1 MKIKG
6 KVLCIGDVILDS
18 YSHGEVQR
26 ISPEAP
32 IPVLKINNNKYEVIG
47 GCGNVAKKYIKD
59 CICYGED
66 ISKKHLNKALG
77 LNLIDEILNKKK
89 YCLMDVII
97 LAVPVDIAYNNIISL
112 LDQVNDNAL
121 IIDVGSIKN
130 NICQKV
136 SLHPKRNQFLA
147 THPIAGTEYS
157 GPESAFEK
165 LFYDQNQIIC
175 ESSKTRPDLLEWAL
189 NWFSQM
195 TMKVLEMSPEEH
207 DEHIA
212 YVSHLSH
219 ISSFM
224 LGKTVIE
231 KEKDEKAIF
240 DMAGSGFASTVRL
253 AKSSP
258 EMWTPILIENKKN
271 IVSVL
276 TEYIENLKNFKTLLQ
291 RDKNIDIIKQLKSI
305 NKIEKILNGI
315 KNNNK

>member
-1 MKIKG
+1 MKIG
-6 KVLCIGDVILDS
+6 IIGL
-18 YSHGEVQR
+18 G
-26 ISPEAP
+26 
-32 IPVLKINNNKYEVIG
+32 LIG
-47 GCGNVAKKYIKD
+47 GSFAISAKKHITD
-59 CICYGED
+59 CVCYGED
-66 ISKKHLNKALG
+66 ISKNHLNKALD
-77 LNLIDEILNKKK
+77 LNLIDEILNKKN
-89 YCLMDVII
+89 YSLMDVII
-97 LAVPVDIAYNNIISL
+97 LAVPVDIAYNNIIFL

-121 IIDVGSIKN
+121 IIDVGSIKT

-157 GPESAFEK
+157 GPEAAFEK
-165 LFYDQNQIIC
+165 LFYDQNLIIC
-175 ESSKTRPDLLEWAL
+175 ESNRTRLDLLEWAL

-195 TMKVLEMSPEEH
+195 SMRVLEMSPQEH

-231 KEKDEKAIF
+231 KEKDEDAIF

-291 RDKNIDIIKQLKSI
+291 KDKNLDVYDQLKSI
-305 NKIEKILNGI
+305 NKIEKILSGI

>member
-1 MKIKG
+1 MKIG
-6 KVLCIGDVILDS
+6 IIGL
-18 YSHGEVQR
+18 G
-26 ISPEAP
+26 
-32 IPVLKINNNKYEVIG
+32 LIG
-47 GCGNVAKKYIKD
+47 GSFAISAKKHIKD
-59 CICYGED
+59 SICYGED
-66 ISKKHLNKALG
+66 ISEKHLNKAFG

-89 YCLMDVII
+89 YFLMDVII

-112 LDQVNDNAL
+112 LDEVNDNAL

-157 GPESAFEK
+157 GPEAAFEK

-175 ESSKTRPDLLEWAL
+175 ESNKTRPDLLEWAL

-195 TMKVLEMSPEEH
+195 SMRVLEMSPQEH

-231 KEKDEKAIF
+231 KEKDEEAIF

-276 TEYIENLKNFKTLLQ
+276 TEYIENLKNFKMLLQ
-291 RDKNIDIIKQLKSI
+291 SDNNIDIIKQLKSI